1 RLRPHLV
8 RHPLHDHL
16 PDRVHHAALRL
27 QSVPHARDGAA
38 RDRARRHLQVHL
50 AVRRDDGDLDHPAD
64 AVPAN
69 RTLAA
74 TDLHREVMPAS
85 KTLWRWETRRKRQPC
100 TRRETMTET
109 KKISKRE
116 FFKKAGL
123 AT

>member
-1 RLRPHLV
+1 
-8 RHPLHDHL
+8 
-16 PDRVHHAALRL
+16 
-27 QSVPHARDGAA
+27 
-38 RDRARRHLQVHL
+38 
-50 AVRRDDGDLDHPAD
+50 
-64 AVPAN
+64 
-69 RTLAA
+69 A

-123 AT
+123 ATAGAVGATALATPYVKAQAPIKWRLQTYAGPALAEHVVKNAVDWFNVAANGEMEIELYTADQLVP